1 LSETNELFGEAPDM
15 SEWENMEDGVTAPE
29 EPAAVEPD
37 AAPEEEAAE
46 PEADPDGTE
55 EDTGPEPELDPAA
68 LQAELAQLQAKLAEK
83 DLMIGRQ
90 SEEVG
95 EIRQLR
101 EQMAV
106 IQEQQQRP
114 QVSDWDSLIDDDP
127 ARAAQLALQAGN
139 GVAYEQAKRAWE
151 EYSPGAP
158 AIYEQ
163 GMRLQHR
170 LDQLEGRLEQT
181 TAPLQQQQAQTQIA
195 GVYEAVRKQYPDFD
209 QFESAMSQLI
219 DTRPMLKDMF
229 AKVVQQGSPD
239 EQFAYLEDLHALASG
254 RKADTLR
261 EAAKEVAR
269 DHATETLRAKQEAQ
283 VASASANMDT
293 GPSRTAAQQ
302 MADRIGAEWDEIE
315 KPYKDGWQIGPA

>member
-55 EDTGPEPELDPAA
+55 EDTGPGPELDPAA

-106 IQEQQQRP
+106 LQEQQQRP
-114 QVSDWDSLIDDDP
+114 QVSDWDSLIDENP
-127 ARAAQLALQAGN
+127 ARAYQTAVAQNDAFRTQQAR
-139 GVAYEQAKRAWE
+139 EAWE
-151 EYSPGAP
+151 DLSPGAP
-158 AIYEQ
+158 DMFDANRY
-163 GMRLQHR
+163 LYKK
-170 LDQLEGRLEQT
+170 LTDLEQRVTKT
-181 TAPLQQQQAQTQIA
+181 TAPLQQQAQTQIA